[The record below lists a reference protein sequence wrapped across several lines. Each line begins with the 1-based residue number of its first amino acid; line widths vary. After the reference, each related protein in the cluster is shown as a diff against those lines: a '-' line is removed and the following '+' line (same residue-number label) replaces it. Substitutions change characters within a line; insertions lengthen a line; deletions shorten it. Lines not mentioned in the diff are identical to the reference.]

1 MQFKS
6 RKDKWIERTTRKDQE
21 DIIFTMTPMALT
33 KTIQFAAS
41 ISAATVTTSRNIPLS
56 RRNKCI
62 ASISSPLLL
71 LPSTLVKQRS
81 LVSSIT
87 NNEKHRLNNNNNNN
101 TNTKTLFVNS
111 AALSP
116 SSDEENT
123 NDTTSVSSNIATDGI
138 DMDELFKLAS
148 NKVTPLS
155 LKEMYKYAIIDADN
169 PEQRIRNAKFLHNE

>member
-1 MQFKS
+1 
-6 RKDKWIERTTRKDQE
+6 
-21 DIIFTMTPMALT
+21 
-33 KTIQFAAS
+33 
-41 ISAATVTTSRNIPLS
+41 
-56 RRNKCI
+56 
-62 ASISSPLLL
+62 
-71 LPSTLVKQRS
+71 
-81 LVSSIT
+81 
-87 NNEKHRLNNNNNNN
+87 
-101 TNTKTLFVNS
+101 VNS